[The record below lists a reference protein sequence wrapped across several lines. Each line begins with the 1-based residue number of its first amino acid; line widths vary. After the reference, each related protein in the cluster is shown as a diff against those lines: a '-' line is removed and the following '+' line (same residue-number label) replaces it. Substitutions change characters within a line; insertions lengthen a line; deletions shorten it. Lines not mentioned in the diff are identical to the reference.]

1 MFPRCLPYL
10 FEVCCSYFVAPVPS
24 RESPA
29 KSFTVTIHTC
39 LGIMLPVNA
48 QTQTQSYVDSSETV
62 AGCSSAPEQRIL
74 AAELLMS

>member
-1 MFPRCLPYL
+1 
-10 FEVCCSYFVAPVPS
+10 
-24 RESPA
+24 
-29 KSFTVTIHTC
+29 
-39 LGIMLPVNA
+39 MLPVNA